1 MITVQKEI
9 QIDAN
14 PMQVFDAISD
24 PNKIVQYYP
33 VDAVRSDNRSG
44 GQIIFEGK
52 VDGHAFTDYG
62 VIDVFDPPR
71 EFRYSYWSD
80 NHGTERLP
88 ENHMTIRYLLS
99 GTEQGTRL
107 ILEHKN
113 LLTEDRRNMMIGIWD
128 FLLAQLKSYVERT

>member
-9 QIDAN
+9 QIEAS
-14 PMQVFDAISD
+14 PMLVFNAISD

-33 VDAVRSDNRSG
+33 VDAVRSDSRCG

-71 EFRYSYWSD
+71 EFSYSYWSD
-80 NHGTERLP
+80 NHGTERLAQH
-88 ENHMTIRYLLS
+88 HMTIRYLLS
-99 GTEQGTRL
+99 DTEQGTRL

-113 LLTEDRRNMMIGIWD
+113 LLTEERRNLMTGVWD
-128 FLLAQLKSYVERT
+128 FLLAQLKSYVEQT

>member
-1 MITVQKEI
+1 MLTVQKVI
-9 QIDAN
+9 QINAS
-14 PMQVFDAISD
+14 PIAVFDAISD

-33 VDAVRSDNRSG
+33 VDAVRSDSRSG

-62 VIDVFDPPR
+62 VIDIFVPPC
-71 EFRYSYWSD
+71 EFGYSYWSD

-113 LLTEDRRNMMIGIWD
+113 LLTEERRNMMTSVWD
-128 FLLAQLKSYVERT
+128 FLLAQLKSYVEQT